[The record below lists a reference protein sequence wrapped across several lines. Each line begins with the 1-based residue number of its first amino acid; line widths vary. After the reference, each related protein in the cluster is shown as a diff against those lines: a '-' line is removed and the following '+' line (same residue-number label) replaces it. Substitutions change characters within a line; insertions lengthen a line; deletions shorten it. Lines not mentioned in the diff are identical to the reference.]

1 MLRAIALLVN
11 PSAGGGLAAR
21 VLPRVQGI
29 LRDAGLLVRTEQTRD
44 MLHAR
49 DLAGTAARA
58 GDTVITLGGDGL
70 AGCAAGALREVPDA
84 VLGILPGGRG
94 NDIARYLGIPG
105 DIAQAAGALA
115 TGVERSM
122 DLGDIGGRTFVGVA
136 STGFD
141 AVANRIAND
150 APRMLGRGVY
160 AYGALGALSRWQPE
174 RFSLELDGRPLGFT
188 GYSVAVA
195 NTGMYGGG
203 MRIAPGAVV
212 DDGLLDVITIADMP
226 RTRFLRLLPTV
237 FTGGH
242 VARPEVEAHRAREVR
257 IACERSTAIYADGDP
272 IARLPVTIR
281 AVPKAV
287 RVMLPAELAA

>member
-1 MLRAIALLVN
+1 MLHAIALLVN

-29 LRDAGLLVRTEQTRD
+29 LRDAGMAVRTVQTRD
-44 MLHAR
+44 MSHAR

-105 DIAQAAGALA
+105 DSALA
-115 TGVERSM
+115 AAALASGVVRTM
-122 DLGDIGGRTFVGVA
+122 DLGDVGGRTFVGVA

-141 AVANRIAND
+141 AVANRIANA
-150 APRMLGRGVY
+150 APRVLGRGVY
-160 AYGALGALSRWQPE
+160 AYGAIGALARWKPE
-174 RFSLELDGRPLGFT
+174 QFSLELDGRPLDYS

-203 MRIAPGAVV
+203 MRIAPGAAI

-226 RTRFLRLLPTV
+226 RARYLRLLPTV
-237 FTGGH
+237 FTGAH
-242 VARPEVEAHRAREVR
+242 VERPEVNVHRAREVR
-257 IACERSTAIYADGDP
+257 ISCERSTAMYADGDP
-272 IARLPVTIR
+272 IGRLPVTIR
-281 AVPKAV
+281 AVPAAV
-287 RVMLPAELAA
+287 RVILPA